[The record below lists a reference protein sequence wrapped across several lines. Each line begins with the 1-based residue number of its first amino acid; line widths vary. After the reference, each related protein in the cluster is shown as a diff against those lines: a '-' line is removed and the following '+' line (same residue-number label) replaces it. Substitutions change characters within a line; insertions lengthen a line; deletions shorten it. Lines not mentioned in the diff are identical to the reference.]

1 MRLVLIFA
9 IHFSTRFIIL
19 TYLRSHYRQ
28 PSTRNASNTLVTS
41 ERIFAIHFSTRFIV
55 NARIGFVQRMFS
67 TRALR
72 RSTLKAIYVHRLIVV
87 RDIIILLKLFRKLIL
102 MINFFHTFEDRSSSG
117 TYVSSGLARPA
128 ASIRVSASLCLSL

>member
-1 MRLVLIFA
+1 MLIVHSELRQLETSMPESTLRDQHSA
-9 IHFSTRFIIL
+9 SLTTNNQWINNKHVVCDYIHFSTRFIIL

-87 RDIIILLKLFRKLIL
+87 RDIIKSYSE
-102 MINFFHTFEDRSSSG
+102 NS
-117 TYVSSGLARPA
+117 Y
-128 ASIRVSASLCLSL
+128 

>member
-87 RDIIILLKLFRKLIL
+87 RDIINLIIQKTHIDDKFFSYLWGPIIFRNICILWSRQTCCEHSCF
-102 MINFFHTFEDRSSSG
+102 
-117 TYVSSGLARPA
+117 
-128 ASIRVSASLCLSL
+128 C

>member
-1 MRLVLIFA
+1 MRLLIFA
-9 IHFSTRFIIL
+9 IHFSARFIIL

-55 NARIGFVQRMFS
+55 NARIGFVQGMFS

-72 RSTLKAIYVHRLIVV
+72 RSTLKAIYVHSYIAV
-87 RDIIILLKLFRKLIL
+87 RDIIYFIFRKLIL
-102 MINFFHTFEDRSSSG
+102 TIKEFYTFEDRSSSG

>member
-87 RDIIILLKLFRKLIL
+87 RDII
-102 MINFFHTFEDRSSSG
+102 NFIQKTHIDDKFFYTFEDRSSSG